1 MTELVVTTAT
11 DGGEVLADAARVG
24 NKFARQ
30 EVLRRAGFRIPE
42 FFCLTAAAFDEALDA
57 LRPSLPAEPAPGAE
71 RAEVESWCA
80 AAREALGG
88 ARLPVAL
95 AERIRK
101 EFAAVAGPDGLVAVR
116 ACVVPA
122 AAGAAEANA
131 AEAAEA
137 IGEDSAVDP
146 FAGMSDSFLYVDED
160 ALEDAV
166 LRCWASAFNPQAVRY
181 RTLRGLDP
189 LRARVAVGIQRM
201 VLGTRSFVAFTRDP
215 RDGAVRRVVAAAY
228 GIGEGVVQEKA
239 DIDHFFHDPATDEVT
254 ARTVR
259 KQWSMGL
266 PEGAAAGAPVL
277 LPVAGGLADVPVLD
291 DRQVRAVAELAA
303 RVEELFG
310 VPQDIEGALTEDGV
324 VHLLQARPLVTAP
337 PTAGQSAGQ
346 QAGRP
351 QTAGQTTAQ
360 AQTAGPAAGQ
370 FATEEPGAAR
380 VYWGNHNITE
390 SFPGVSGALT
400 FSQSREFYR
409 RSFADL
415 YRRMGV
421 PESWVRDNAHRL
433 ARMVGYLEGQV
444 YYRLDDWHAL
454 HGQMPMFELV
464 RRGWEQAMGITGPA
478 RGERR
483 WAAPA
488 VALALPRLAW
498 RSALHPWQ
506 VKSFLRWW
514 DRQMAEAETV
524 GDSPEELIAFYRRL
538 WERAGERWGVTLVNA
553 FIALVVLGAGSV
565 LLRRWTGEGPQ
576 VLVGLMGGGRE
587 NRSLEAVRAAMGL
600 AELVGAVPEL
610 RAAVLDDASDPEQL
624 WRQIVE
630 GHHGAAVGDAA
641 RGYVARY
648 GDRALHD
655 LKLEEPTPRQRPWT
669 VLALI
674 RPLVRQGATVA
685 ANRADEQA
693 AARKARERLR
703 EVLPNPARRAVL
715 LGVTS
720 IARDLARIREDT
732 RFCRTQLFGLSR
744 DVMWRLGAELAR
756 TGVLDDALDVADL
769 TVEEVIGAFDGT
781 GTVTDLRAL
790 VALRR
795 TQRERWAKN
804 PQRPALLGTPAGLPF
819 ARALPGASPVGT
831 AAAADDGLLRGIG
844 SSGGVVRGRAKVVLD
859 PATDPDLAA
868 GRILVARETDP
879 GWLFLMMSA
888 TGMVVERG
896 TLLSHTAITGR
907 LLGIPTVVAVP
918 GATTAIADGAWIE
931 IDGTAGTVRLLPPSE
946 QPEEPD
952 VPGSD
957 VSGSDVP
964 GPDVPGS
971 DVPGPADAADG
982 SGPTDGAAT
991 TDGTA
996 TAEKGDRT

>member
-1 MTELVVTTAT
+1 MTELVVTTET
-11 DGGEVLADAARVG
+11 DGGGVLADAAQVG

-30 EVLRRAGFRIPE
+30 EVLRRAGFLVPE
-42 FFCLTAAAFDEALDA
+42 FFCLPAAAFDEALDA
-57 LRPSLPAEPAPGAE
+57 LRPSLPALPADGADQVT
-71 RAEVESWCA
+71 VEAWCA
-80 AAREALGG
+80 AAREVLTGSSPSA
-88 ARLPVAL
+88 AL
-95 AERIRK
+95 AERVRK
-101 EFAAVAGPDGLVAVR
+101 EFAAVAGPEGLVAVR
-116 ACVVPA
+116 ACVVPVA
-122 AAGAAEANA
+122 APAVEEAGEREAGGP
-131 AEAAEA
+131 AAEA

-160 ALEDAV
+160 GLADAV
-166 LRCWASAFNPQAVRY
+166 VRCWASAFNPQAVRY
-181 RTLRGLDP
+181 RILRGLDP
-189 LRARVAVGIQRM
+189 LRARVAVGVQRM

-215 RDGAVRRVVAAAY
+215 RDGSLRRVVAAAY

-254 ARTVR
+254 ARTVH

-277 LPVAGGLADVPVLD
+277 LPVAGELADVPVLD
-291 DRQVRAVAELAA
+291 DDQVRAVGELAA

-310 VPQDIEGALTEDGV
+310 APQDIEGALTEDGV
-324 VHLLQARPLVTAP
+324 VHLLQARPMVLAPSATTTDTATGE
-337 PTAGQSAGQ
+337 TAGTA
-346 QAGRP
+346 AATDP
-351 QTAGQTTAQ
+351 QDADT
-360 AQTAGPAAGQ
+360 
-370 FATEEPGAAR
+370 AR

-409 RSFADL
+409 RSFTDL

-444 YYRLDDWHAL
+444 YYRLEDWHAL

-488 VALALPRLAW
+488 VARALPRLAW

-514 DRQMAEAETV
+514 DQQMAEAETV

-553 FIALVVLGAGSV
+553 FIALVVLGAGSI

-600 AELVGAVPEL
+600 AELVGSIPEL
-610 RAAVLDDASDPEQL
+610 RVAVLDDASDPEEL
-624 WRQIVE
+624 WEQIVA
-630 GHHGAAVGDAA
+630 GRHGTAVADAA

-693 AARKARERLR
+693 AARRARERLR
-703 EVLPNPARRAVL
+703 EVCSNPAQRAVL
-715 LGVTS
+715 LGITS
-720 IARDLARIREDT
+720 LARDLARIREDT
-732 RFCRTQLFGLSR
+732 RFARTQLFGLSR

-756 TGVLDDALDVADL
+756 TGVLDDQLDVADL

-795 TQRERWAKN
+795 GQRERWAKN
-804 PQRPALLGTPAGLPF
+804 PQRPALLGTPAGLPL
-819 ARALPGASPVGT
+819 ARALPGATAVG
-831 AAAADDGLLRGIG
+831 AADATDDGVLRGIG

-859 PATDPDLAA
+859 PSTDPDLAA
-868 GRILVARETDP
+868 GHILVARETDP

-918 GATTAIADGAWIE
+918 QATAAIPDGAWIE

-946 QPEEPD
+946 QPVE
-952 VPGSD
+952 
-957 VSGSDVP
+957 
-964 GPDVPGS
+964 
-971 DVPGPADAADG
+971 PADEKTVATEETVADEKAVAAEQ
-982 SGPTDGAAT
+982 TVT
-991 TDGTA
+991 T
-996 TAEKGDRT
+996 EKGETI

>member
-1 MTELVVTTAT
+1 MTELVVTAAT

-30 EVLRRAGFRIPE
+30 EVLRRAGFRVPE
-42 FFCLTAAAFDEALDA
+42 FFCLPAAAFDQALDA
-57 LRPSLPAEPAPGAE
+57 LRPSLPAEPADGAD

-80 AAREALGG
+80 AAREALVG

-95 AERIRK
+95 ADRIRK
-101 EFAAVAGPDGLVAVR
+101 EFAAVAGPEGLVAVR
-116 ACVVPA
+116 ACVVPVDVS
-122 AAGAAEANA
+122 AGAADTPETDASD
-131 AEAAEA
+131 AAEA

-160 ALEDAV
+160 GLEDAV
-166 LRCWASAFNPQAVRY
+166 LGCWASAFNPQAVRY

-189 LRARVAVGIQRM
+189 LRARVAVGVQRM

-215 RDGAVRRVVAAAY
+215 RDGAVLRVVAAAY

-266 PEGAAAGAPVL
+266 PEGTAAGSPVL
-277 LPVAGGLADVPVLD
+277 LPVAAELAEVPVLD
-291 DRQVRAVAELAA
+291 DGQVREVAELAV

-337 PTAGQSAGQ
+337 PTAG
-346 QAGRP
+346 
-351 QTAGQTTAQ
+351 T
-360 AQTAGPAAGQ
+360 GPAAGTATATATATATPTATA
-370 FATEEPGAAR
+370 ATEDPGNDR

-624 WRQIVE
+624 WQQIVE

-685 ANRADEQA
+685 ASRADEQA

-720 IARDLARIREDT
+720 LARDLARIREDT

-795 TQRERWAKN
+795 TQRERWARN
-804 PQRPALLGTPAGLPF
+804 PQRPALLGTPAGLPL
-819 ARALPGASPVGT
+819 ARALPRASAVGR

-859 PATDPDLAA
+859 PSTDPDLAA

-907 LLGIPTVVAVP
+907 LLGVPTVVAVP
-918 GATTAIADGAWIE
+918 GAVTAIPDGAWIE
-931 IDGTAGTVRLLPPSE
+931 IDGAAGTVRLLPPSE

-952 VPGSD
+952 I
-957 VSGSDVP
+957 
-964 GPDVPGS
+964 PDPAVAAVGTA
-971 DVPGPADAADG
+971 PADG
-982 SGPTDGAAT
+982 PVPTDGT
-991 TDGTA
+991 SPTDGTA
-996 TAEKGDRT
+996 GTEKGDRT

>member
-30 EVLRRAGFRIPE
+30 EVLRRAGFRVPE
-42 FFCLTAAAFDEALDA
+42 FFCLPAAAFDEALDA
-57 LRPSLPAEPAPGAE
+57 LRPSLPAEPADGAD

-101 EFAAVAGPDGLVAVR
+101 EFAAVAGPEGLVAVR

-122 AAGAAEANA
+122 VTAPEAAGAD
-131 AEAAEA
+131 AAEA

-160 ALEDAV
+160 GLEDAV
-166 LRCWASAFNPQAVRY
+166 LGCWASAFNPQAVRY

-189 LRARVAVGIQRM
+189 LRARVAVGVQRM

-254 ARTVR
+254 ALTVR

-277 LPVAGGLADVPVLD
+277 LPVAGELADVPVLD
-291 DRQVRAVAELAA
+291 DDQVRAVAELAA

-310 VPQDIEGALTEDGV
+310 VPQDIEGALTEDGL

-337 PTAGQSAGQ
+337 PT
-346 QAGRP
+346 
-351 QTAGQTTAQ
+351 TTA
-360 AQTAGPAAGQ
+360 TAAAGTAP
-370 FATEEPGAAR
+370 ATGTATADAASEESGNDQ

-409 RSFADL
+409 RSFTDL

-514 DRQMAEAETV
+514 DRQMAEAETI

-565 LLRRWTGEGPQ
+565 LLRRWTG
-576 VLVGLMGGGRE
+576 R
-587 NRSLEAVRAAMGL
+587 
-600 AELVGAVPEL
+600 
-610 RAAVLDDASDPEQL
+610 
-624 WRQIVE
+624 
-630 GHHGAAVGDAA
+630 
-641 RGYVARY
+641 
-648 GDRALHD
+648 
-655 LKLEEPTPRQRPWT
+655 
-669 VLALI
+669 
-674 RPLVRQGATVA
+674 
-685 ANRADEQA
+685 
-693 AARKARERLR
+693 
-703 EVLPNPARRAVL
+703 ARR
-715 LGVTS
+715 S
-720 IARDLARIREDT
+720 
-732 RFCRTQLFGLSR
+732 
-744 DVMWRLGAELAR
+744 W
-756 TGVLDDALDVADL
+756 
-769 TVEEVIGAFDGT
+769 
-781 GTVTDLRAL
+781 
-790 VALRR
+790 
-795 TQRERWAKN
+795 
-804 PQRPALLGTPAGLPF
+804 
-819 ARALPGASPVGT
+819 
-831 AAAADDGLLRGIG
+831 
-844 SSGGVVRGRAKVVLD
+844 SG
-859 PATDPDLAA
+859 
-868 GRILVARETDP
+868 
-879 GWLFLMMSA
+879 
-888 TGMVVERG
+888 
-896 TLLSHTAITGR
+896 
-907 LLGIPTVVAVP
+907 
-918 GATTAIADGAWIE
+918 
-931 IDGTAGTVRLLPPSE
+931 
-946 QPEEPD
+946 
-952 VPGSD
+952 
-957 VSGSDVP
+957 
-964 GPDVPGS
+964 
-971 DVPGPADAADG
+971 
-982 SGPTDGAAT
+982 
-991 TDGTA
+991 
-996 TAEKGDRT
+996 

>member
-1 MTELVVTTAT
+1 MTELVVTTET
-11 DGGEVLADAARVG
+11 DEGVLADAARVG

-30 EVLRRAGFRIPE
+30 EVLRRAGFRVPE
-42 FFCLTAAAFDEALDA
+42 FFCLSAAAFDEALDA
-57 LRPSLPAEPAPGAE
+57 LRPELPPLPADDAGREA
-71 RAEVESWCA
+71 VEAWCA
-80 AAREALGG
+80 AARAALT
-88 ARLPVAL
+88 ASSLPAEL
-95 AERIRK
+95 AERVGK
-101 EFAAVAGPDGLVAVR
+101 EFAALAGPDGLVAVR
-116 ACVVPA
+116 ACVVPVTGPDTP
-122 AAGAAEANA
+122 AGDGPEGEAV
-131 AEAAEA
+131 
-137 IGEDSAVDP
+137 GEDSAVDP
-146 FAGMSDSFLYVDED
+146 FAGMSDSFLYIDED
-160 ALEDAV
+160 GLADAV
-166 LRCWASAFNPQAVRY
+166 VRCWASAFNPQAVRY
-181 RTLRGLDP
+181 RILRGLDP
-189 LRARVAVGIQRM
+189 LRARVAVGVQRM

-215 RDGAVRRVVAAAY
+215 RDGSPRRVVAAAY
-228 GIGEGVVQEKA
+228 GIGEGVVQERA
-239 DIDHFFHDPATDEVT
+239 DIDHFFHDPATGEVS
-254 ARTVR
+254 ARTVHKR
-259 KQWSMGL
+259 WSMGL
-266 PEGAAAGAPVL
+266 PEGVASGAPVL
-277 LPVAGGLADVPVLD
+277 LPVAEELADLPVLD
-291 DRQVRAVAELAA
+291 DEQVRAVGELAA
-303 RVEELFG
+303 QVEEFFG

-324 VHLLQARPLVTAP
+324 VHLLQARPMVLVPPAP
-337 PTAGQSAGQ
+337 APTTDAADVTGGVTGADPAGD
-346 QAGRP
+346 
-351 QTAGQTTAQ
+351 
-360 AQTAGPAAGQ
+360 GPG
-370 FATEEPGAAR
+370 R

-421 PESWVRDNAHRL
+421 PDSWVRDNAHRL

-444 YYRLDDWHAL
+444 YYRLEDWHAL

-488 VALALPRLAW
+488 VARALPRLAW
-498 RSALHPWQ
+498 RSVLHPWQ

-514 DRQMAEAETV
+514 DQQMAEAETV
-524 GDSPEELIAFYRRL
+524 GESPEELIAFYRRL
-538 WERAGERWGVTLVNA
+538 WERAGERWGVTLVNS
-553 FIALVVLGAGSV
+553 FIALVVLGAGST

-587 NRSLEAVRAAMGL
+587 NRSLEAVRAAMSL
-600 AELVGAVPEL
+600 AELVASIPEL
-610 RAAVLDDASDPEQL
+610 RSAVLEDRSDPEQL
-624 WRQIVE
+624 WQQIVS
-630 GHHGAAVGDAA
+630 GRHGVAVADAA

-655 LKLEEPTPRQRPWT
+655 LKLEEATPRQRPWT

-693 AARKARERLR
+693 AARRARERLR
-703 EVLPNPARRAVL
+703 EVCPNPAQRAVL

-720 IARDLARIREDT
+720 LARDLARIREDT

-744 DVMWRLGAELAR
+744 DVMWKLGAELAR
-756 TGVLDDALDVADL
+756 AGVLDDRLDVADL

-795 TQRERWAKN
+795 GQRERWAKN
-804 PQRPALLGTPAGLPF
+804 PQRPALLGTTAGPPLARTLPQ
-819 ARALPGASPVGT
+819 AVAVGAAG
-831 AAAADDGLLRGIG
+831 AAGDDVLRGIG

-859 PATDPDLAA
+859 PSTDPDLAA

-918 GATTAIADGAWIE
+918 GATTGIPDGAWIE

-946 QPEEPD
+946 QPAEP
-952 VPGSD
+952 
-957 VSGSDVP
+957 
-964 GPDVPGS
+964 
-971 DVPGPADAADG
+971 ATAADEAVN
-982 SGPTDGAAT
+982 TAT
-991 TDGTA
+991 TTDTAKAVNTA
-996 TAEKGDRT
+996 TTTDTAKAVTTDKGETI

>member
-1 MTELVVTTAT
+1 MTEFVVTAAG
-11 DGGEVLADAARVG
+11 DGGALADAAQVG

-30 EVLRRAGFRIPE
+30 EVLRRAGFRVPE
-42 FFCLTAAAFDEALDA
+42 FFCLPAAAFDAALDA
-57 LRPSLPAEPAPGAE
+57 LRPALAPLPAGDAGQDA
-71 RAEVESWCA
+71 VEAWCA
-80 AAREALGG
+80 AAREAL
-88 ARLPVAL
+88 ASSVLPPEP

-101 EFAAVAGPDGLVAVR
+101 EFAALAGPDGLVAVR

-122 AAGAAEANA
+122 TTPDTPDAAEAV
-131 AEAAEA
+131 
-137 IGEDSAVDP
+137 GEDSAVDP
-146 FAGMSDSFLYVDED
+146 FAGMSDSFLYVDEEGL
-160 ALEDAV
+160 ADAV
-166 LRCWASAFNPQAVRY
+166 VRCWASAFNPQAVRY
-181 RTLRGLDP
+181 RLLRGLDP
-189 LRARVAVGIQRM
+189 RRARVAVGVQRM

-215 RDGAVRRVVAAAY
+215 RDGSPRRVVAAAY

-239 DIDHFFHDPATDEVT
+239 DVDHFFHDPATGEVS
-254 ARTVR
+254 ARTVHKR
-259 KQWSMGL
+259 WSMGL
-266 PEGAAAGAPVL
+266 PEGAASGAPVL
-277 LPVAGGLADVPVLD
+277 LPVAEELAGVPVLD
-291 DRQVRAVAELAA
+291 DDQVRAVAELAG
-303 RVEELFG
+303 RVEEVFG
-310 VPQDIEGALTEDGV
+310 VPQDIEGALTEDGT
-324 VHLLQARPLVTAP
+324 VHLVQARPMV
-337 PTAGQSAGQ
+337 
-346 QAGRP
+346 
-351 QTAGQTTAQ
+351 
-360 AQTAGPAAGQ
+360 AGPAVTA
-370 FATEEPGAAR
+370 APAAAPEADEPAR
-380 VYWGNHNITE
+380 VHWGNHNITE

-400 FSQSREFYR
+400 YSQSREFYR

-488 VALALPRLAW
+488 VARALPRLAW

-506 VKSFLRWW
+506 VRSFLRWW
-514 DRQMAEAETV
+514 DRQMAEARTV

-553 FIALVVLGAGSV
+553 FIALVVLGAGGA

-576 VLVGLMGGGRE
+576 VLVGLMAGGRE
-587 NRSLEAVRAAMGL
+587 NRSLEAVRAAMSL
-600 AELVGAVPEL
+600 AELVGTVPEL
-610 RAAVLDDASDPEQL
+610 RAAVLDDGTDPEQL
-624 WRQIVE
+624 WRQIVA
-630 GHHGAAVGDAA
+630 GRYGAALAAAA
-641 RGYVARY
+641 RGYLARY

-669 VLALI
+669 VIALI

-693 AARKARERLR
+693 AARRARERLR
-703 EVLPNPARRAVL
+703 EVCPNPAQRAVL
-715 LGVTS
+715 LGLTTL
-720 IARDLARIREDT
+720 ARDLARIREDT

-744 DVMWRLGAELAR
+744 DVMWKLGAELAR
-756 TGVLDDALDVADL
+756 TGVLDDPLDVADL

-790 VALRR
+790 VTLRR
-795 TQRERWAKN
+795 AQRTEWAAN
-804 PQRPALLGTPAGLPF
+804 PQRPALLGTPAGLPL
-819 ARALPGASPVGT
+819 ARALPRATAVGAG
-831 AAAADDGLLRGIG
+831 AAASDGLLRGIG

-859 PATDPDLAA
+859 PSTDPDLAS

-907 LLGIPTVVAVP
+907 LLGVPTVVAVP
-918 GATTAIADGAWIE
+918 RATTAIPDGAWIE

-946 QPEEPD
+946 QPAESAESAEPAD
-952 VPGSD
+952 SAEPA
-957 VSGSDVP
+957 SGP
-964 GPDVPGS
+964 T
-971 DVPGPADAADG
+971 GPADG
-982 SGPTDGAAT
+982 TVT
-991 TDGTA
+991 T
-996 TAEKGDRT
+996 EKGDTP

>member
-1 MTELVVTTAT
+1 MTDLVVTTAT

-30 EVLRRAGFRIPE
+30 EVLRRAGFRVPE
-42 FFCLTAAAFDEALDA
+42 FFCLPAAAFDEALDA
-57 LRPSLPAEPAPGAE
+57 LRPSLPAEPADGAD

-101 EFAAVAGPDGLVAVR
+101 EFAAVAGPEGLVAVR

-122 AAGAAEANA
+122 GAGTDGAADAPEND
-131 AEAAEA
+131 AAEA

-160 ALEDAV
+160 GLEDAV
-166 LRCWASAFNPQAVRY
+166 LGCWASAFNPQAVRY

-189 LRARVAVGIQRM
+189 LRARVAVGVQRM

-254 ARTVR
+254 ALTVR

-266 PEGAAAGAPVL
+266 AEGAAAGAPVL
-277 LPVAGGLADVPVLD
+277 LPVAGELADVPVLD
-291 DRQVRAVAELAA
+291 DDQVRAVAELAA

-337 PTAGQSAGQ
+337 PTAGTSPATG
-346 QAGRP
+346 AA
-351 QTAGQTTAQ
+351 TAGTAP
-360 AQTAGPAAGQ
+360 ATATADA
-370 FATEEPGAAR
+370 ATEEPGNDQ

-409 RSFADL
+409 RSFTDL

-514 DRQMAEAETV
+514 DRQMAEAETI

-624 WRQIVE
+624 WQRIVE
-630 GHHGAAVGDAA
+630 GQHGAAVRDAA

-685 ANRADEQA
+685 ASRADEQA
-693 AARKARERLR
+693 AARKARERLH
-703 EVLPNPARRAVL
+703 EVLPNPVRRAVL

-720 IARDLARIREDT
+720 LARDLARIREDT

-804 PQRPALLGTPAGLPF
+804 PQRPALLGTPAGLPL
-819 ARALPGASPVGT
+819 ARALPRASAVGK

-859 PATDPDLAA
+859 PSTDPDLAA

-907 LLGIPTVVAVP
+907 LLGVPTVVAVP
-918 GATTAIADGAWIE
+918 GATTAIPDGAWIE
-931 IDGTAGTVRLLPPSE
+931 LDGAAGTVRLLPPSE
-946 QPEEPD
+946 QPQEPGD
-952 VPGSD
+952 SEKPQEPGESEAP
-957 VSGSDVP
+957 VGTAP
-964 GPDVPGS
+964 
-971 DVPGPADAADG
+971 
-982 SGPTDGAAT
+982 

-996 TAEKGDRT
+996 TTEKGDRT

>member
-1 MTELVVTTAT
+1 MTELVVTAAT

-30 EVLRRAGFRIPE
+30 EVLRRAGFRVPE
-42 FFCLTAAAFDEALDA
+42 FFCLPAAAFDEALDA
-57 LRPSLPAEPAPGAE
+57 LRPSLPAEPADGAD

-88 ARLPVAL
+88 ARLPTAL

-116 ACVVPA
+116 ACVVPVD
-122 AAGAAEANA
+122 AGANAGADDASGGAAPEAD
-131 AEAAEA
+131 AAEA

-160 ALEDAV
+160 GVEDAV

-201 VLGTRSFVAFTRDP
+201 VLGSRSFVAFTRDP
-215 RDGAVRRVVAAAY
+215 RDGAVLRVVAAAY

-259 KQWSMGL
+259 TQWSMGL
-266 PEGAAAGAPVL
+266 PEGAAAGSPVL
-277 LPVAGGLADVPVLD
+277 LPVAADLADVPVLD
-291 DRQVRAVAELAA
+291 DDQVRAVAELAA

-337 PTAGQSAGQ
+337 PSATTGTGAATGTA
-346 QAGRP
+346 
-351 QTAGQTTAQ
+351 
-360 AQTAGPAAGQ
+360 
-370 FATEEPGAAR
+370 ATEEPGSAQ

-409 RSFADL
+409 RSFTDL

-506 VKSFLRWW
+506 VKGFLRWW

-553 FIALVVLGAGSV
+553 FIALVVLGAGSI

-685 ANRADEQA
+685 ASRADEQA

-720 IARDLARIREDT
+720 LARDLARIREDT

-804 PQRPALLGTPAGLPF
+804 PQRPALLGTPAGLPL
-819 ARALPGASPVGT
+819 ARALPRASAVGT
-831 AAAADDGLLRGIG
+831 AAAVDDGLLRGIG

-859 PATDPDLAA
+859 PSTDPDLAA

-907 LLGIPTVVAVP
+907 LLGVPTVVAVP
-918 GATTAIADGAWIE
+918 GATTAIPDGAWIE
-931 IDGTAGTVRLLPPSE
+931 IDGAAGTVRLLPPSE
-946 QPEEPD
+946 QPEEPEE
-952 VPGSD
+952 PEALGESD
-957 VSGSDVP
+957 GT
-964 GPDVPGS
+964 
-971 DVPGPADAADG
+971 A
-982 SGPTDGAAT
+982 PTDGT
-991 TDGTA
+991 TPTDGTA
-996 TAEKGDRT
+996 TTEKGDRT

>member
-1 MTELVVTTAT
+1 MTELVVTAAT

-30 EVLRRAGFRIPE
+30 EVLRRAGFRVPE
-42 FFCLTAAAFDEALDA
+42 FFCLPAAAFDEALDA
-57 LRPSLPAEPAPGAE
+57 LRPSLPAEPADGAD

-80 AAREALGG
+80 AAREALLG

-122 AAGAAEANA
+122 KAGAAAADAPEAD
-131 AEAAEA
+131 AAEA

-160 ALEDAV
+160 GLADAV
-166 LRCWASAFNPQAVRY
+166 LGCWASAFNPQAVRY

-189 LRARVAVGIQRM
+189 LRARVAVGVQRM

-215 RDGAVRRVVAAAY
+215 RDGAVLRVVAAAY

-266 PEGAAAGAPVL
+266 PEGAAAGSPAL
-277 LPVAGGLADVPVLD
+277 LPVAAELAEVPVLD
-291 DRQVRAVAELAA
+291 DGQVREVADLAA
-303 RVEELFG
+303 KVEELFG
-310 VPQDIEGALTEDGV
+310 VPQDIEGAVTEDGV

-337 PTAGQSAGQ
+337 PAATAG
-346 QAGRP
+346 
-351 QTAGQTTAQ
+351 TAA
-360 AQTAGPAAGQ
+360 AAGPAPA
-370 FATEEPGAAR
+370 EEPGSAQ

-514 DRQMAEAETV
+514 DRQMAEAETI

-610 RAAVLDDASDPEQL
+610 KAAVLDDASDPEQL
-624 WRQIVE
+624 WQQIVE
-630 GHHGAAVGDAA
+630 GRHGAAVGDAA

-685 ANRADEQA
+685 ASRADEQA
-693 AARKARERLR
+693 AARKARERLH
-703 EVLPNPARRAVL
+703 EVLPNPVRRAVL

-720 IARDLARIREDT
+720 LARDLARIREDT

-756 TGVLDDALDVADL
+756 TGVLDDPLDVADL

-795 TQRERWAKN
+795 TQRERWAEN
-804 PQRPALLGTPAGLPF
+804 PQRPALLGTPAGLPL
-819 ARALPGASPVGT
+819 ARALPRASAVGR

-859 PATDPDLAA
+859 PSTDPDLAA

-907 LLGIPTVVAVP
+907 LLGVPTVVAVP
-918 GATTAIADGAWIE
+918 GATTAIPDGAWIE
-931 IDGTAGTVRLLPPSE
+931 IDGAAGTVRLLSPSE
-946 QPEEPD
+946 QPEQ
-952 VPGSD
+952 S
-957 VSGSDVP
+957 
-964 GPDVPGS
+964 
-971 DVPGPADAADG
+971 
-982 SGPTDGAAT
+982 PTDGT
-991 TDGTA
+991 TPSEGTA
-996 TAEKGDRT
+996 STEKGDRT

>member
-30 EVLRRAGFRIPE
+30 EVLRRAGFRVPE
-42 FFCLTAAAFDEALDA
+42 FFCLPAAAFDEALDA
-57 LRPSLPAEPAPGAE
+57 LRPSLPAEPADGAD

-101 EFAAVAGPDGLVAVR
+101 EFTAVAGPEGLVAVR

-122 AAGAAEANA
+122 VAGADDASGGAAPEAD
-131 AEAAEA
+131 AAEA

-160 ALEDAV
+160 GLEEAV
-166 LRCWASAFNPQAVRY
+166 LGCWASAFNPQAVRY

-254 ARTVR
+254 ALTVR

-277 LPVAGGLADVPVLD
+277 LPVAGELADVPVLD
-291 DRQVRAVAELAA
+291 DGQVRAVAELAA

-310 VPQDIEGALTEDGV
+310 VPQDIEGALTEDGL

-337 PTAGQSAGQ
+337 PTATA
-346 QAGRP
+346 
-351 QTAGQTTAQ
+351 TAGTAP
-360 AQTAGPAAGQ
+360 ATGTATADAAP
-370 FATEEPGAAR
+370 EEPGTAQ

-409 RSFADL
+409 RSFTDL

-514 DRQMAEAETV
+514 DRQMAEAETI

-587 NRSLEAVRAAMGL
+587 NRSLEAVRAAMAL

-630 GHHGAAVGDAA
+630 GQHGAAVGDAA

-685 ANRADEQA
+685 ASRADEQA
-693 AARKARERLR
+693 AARKARERLH
-703 EVLPNPARRAVL
+703 EVLPNPVRRAVL

-720 IARDLARIREDT
+720 LARDLARIREDT

-804 PQRPALLGTPAGLPF
+804 PQRPALLGTPAGLPL
-819 ARALPGASPVGT
+819 ARALPRASAVGKV
-831 AAAADDGLLRGIG
+831 AAADDGLLRGIG

-859 PATDPDLAA
+859 PSTDPDLAA

-907 LLGIPTVVAVP
+907 LLGVPTVVAVP
-918 GATTAIADGAWIE
+918 GATTAIPDGAWIE
-931 IDGTAGTVRLLPPSE
+931 LDGAAGTVRLLPPSE
-946 QPEEPD
+946 QPEQPEQPEEPER
-952 VPGSD
+952 PGEPGE
-957 VSGSDVP
+957 SGESEEP
-964 GPDVPGS
+964 GGTAP
-971 DVPGPADAADG
+971 
-982 SGPTDGAAT
+982 

-996 TAEKGDRT
+996 TTEKGDRT

>member
-1 MTELVVTTAT
+1 MTELVVTAAT

-30 EVLRRAGFRIPE
+30 EVLRRAGFRVPK
-42 FFCLTAAAFDEALDA
+42 FFCLPAAAFDEALDA
-57 LRPSLPAEPAPGAE
+57 LRPSLPAEPADGAD

-80 AAREALGG
+80 AAREALLG

-122 AAGAAEANA
+122 KAGAAAADAPEAD
-131 AEAAEA
+131 AAEA

-160 ALEDAV
+160 GLADAV
-166 LRCWASAFNPQAVRY
+166 LGCWASAFNPQAVRY

-189 LRARVAVGIQRM
+189 LRARVAVGVQRM

-215 RDGAVRRVVAAAY
+215 RDGAVLRVVAAAY

-266 PEGAAAGAPVL
+266 PEGAAAGSPAL
-277 LPVAGGLADVPVLD
+277 LPVAAELAEVPVLD
-291 DRQVRAVAELAA
+291 DGQVREVAELAA
-303 RVEELFG
+303 KVEELFG
-310 VPQDIEGALTEDGV
+310 VPQDIEGAVTEDGV

-337 PTAGQSAGQ
+337 PAAAAGTAAS
-346 QAGRP
+346 
-351 QTAGQTTAQ
+351 
-360 AQTAGPAAGQ
+360 AGPAPA
-370 FATEEPGAAR
+370 EEPGSAQ

-514 DRQMAEAETV
+514 DRQMAEAETI

-610 RAAVLDDASDPEQL
+610 KAAVLDDASDPEQL
-624 WRQIVE
+624 WQQIVE
-630 GHHGAAVGDAA
+630 GRHGAAVGDAA

-685 ANRADEQA
+685 ASRADEQA
-693 AARKARERLR
+693 AARKARERLH
-703 EVLPNPARRAVL
+703 EVLPNPVRRAVL

-720 IARDLARIREDT
+720 LARDLARIREDT

-756 TGVLDDALDVADL
+756 TGVLDDPLDVADL

-795 TQRERWAKN
+795 AQRERWAEN
-804 PQRPALLGTPAGLPF
+804 PQRPALLGTPAGLPL
-819 ARALPGASPVGT
+819 ARALPMAGAVGT
-831 AAAADDGLLRGIG
+831 ASAAADGLLRGIG

-859 PATDPDLAA
+859 PSTDPDLAA

-907 LLGIPTVVAVP
+907 LLGVPTVVAVP
-918 GATTAIADGAWIE
+918 GATTAIPDGAWIE
-931 IDGTAGTVRLLPPSE
+931 IDGAAGTVRLLPPSE
-946 QPEEPD
+946 QPEP
-952 VPGSD
+952 S
-957 VSGSDVP
+957 
-964 GPDVPGS
+964 
-971 DVPGPADAADG
+971 
-982 SGPTDGAAT
+982 PTDGT
-991 TDGTA
+991 TPTEGTA
-996 TAEKGDRT
+996 TTEKGDRT

>member
-1 MTELVVTTAT
+1 MGWMTELVVTTAA
-11 DGGEVLADAARVG
+11 DEDVLADAARVG

-30 EVLRRAGFRIPE
+30 EVLRRAGFRVPE
-42 FFCLTAAAFDEALDA
+42 FFCLSAAAFDEALDA
-57 LRPSLPAEPAPGAE
+57 LRPALPPVPADDAGREA
-71 RAEVESWCA
+71 VEAWCA
-80 AAREALGG
+80 AARAAL
-88 ARLPVAL
+88 AASSLPAAL
-95 AERIRK
+95 AERVRT
-101 EFAAVAGPDGLVAVR
+101 EFAVLAGRDGLVAVR
-116 ACVVPA
+116 ACVVPVTA
-122 AAGAAEANA
+122 PETSAGAGPVDEAV
-131 AEAAEA
+131 
-137 IGEDSAVDP
+137 GEDSAVDP
-146 FAGMSDSFLYVDED
+146 LAGMSDSFLYVDED
-160 ALEDAV
+160 GLADAV
-166 LRCWASAFNPQAVRY
+166 VRCWASAFNPQAVRY
-181 RTLRGLDP
+181 RILRGLDP
-189 LRARVAVGIQRM
+189 LRARVAVGVQRM

-215 RDGAVRRVVAAAY
+215 RDGSPRRVVAAAY
-228 GIGEGVVQEKA
+228 GISEGVVQEKA
-239 DIDHFFHDPATDEVT
+239 DIDHFFHDPATGEVS
-254 ARTVR
+254 ARTVHKR
-259 KQWSMGL
+259 WFVGL
-266 PEGAAAGAPVL
+266 PEGTSAGTPVR
-277 LPVAGGLADVPVLD
+277 LPVAERLADLPVLD
-291 DRQVRAVAELAA
+291 DEQVRAVAELAA
-303 RVEELFG
+303 RVEEVFG
-310 VPQDIEGALTEDGV
+310 VPQDIEGALTEDGAI
-324 VHLLQARPLVTAP
+324 HLVQARPMVLTPPVPTTTDATGAVT
-337 PTAGQSAGQ
+337 
-346 QAGRP
+346 
-351 QTAGQTTAQ
+351 
-360 AQTAGPAAGQ
+360 AAGQ
-370 FATEEPGAAR
+370 AGDGPAR

-409 RSFADL
+409 RSFTDL

-444 YYRLDDWHAL
+444 YYRLEDWHAL
-454 HGQMPMFELV
+454 HGQMPVFELV

-488 VALALPRLAW
+488 VVRALPGLAW

-524 GDSPEELIAFYRRL
+524 GDSSEELIAFYRRL

-553 FIALVVLGAGSV
+553 FIALVVLGAGGA

-587 NRSLEAVRAAMGL
+587 NRSLEAVRAAMAL

-610 RAAVLDDASDPEQL
+610 RAAVLEDRSDPEQL
-624 WRQIVE
+624 WQQIVS
-630 GHHGAAVGDAA
+630 GRHGVAVADAA

-685 ANRADEQA
+685 ANRAGEQA
-693 AARKARERLR
+693 AARRARERLR
-703 EVLPNPARRAVL
+703 EVCPNPAKRAVL
-715 LGVTS
+715 LGITS
-720 IARDLARIREDT
+720 LARDLARIREDT

-744 DVMWRLGAELAR
+744 DVMWKLGAELAR
-756 TGVLDDALDVADL
+756 AGVLDDRLDVADL
-769 TVEEVIGAFDGT
+769 TVDEVIGAFDGT

-795 TQRERWAKN
+795 AQRERWAEN
-804 PQRPALLGTPAGLPF
+804 PQRAPLLGTPAGPPLV
-819 ARALPGASPVGT
+819 RALPQAVAVGAAGT
-831 AAAADDGLLRGIG
+831 TSDDLLRGIG
-844 SSGGVVRGRAKVVLD
+844 SSTGVVRGRAKVVLD
-859 PATDPDLAA
+859 PSTDPDLAA

-918 GATTAIADGAWIE
+918 GATTAIPDGAWIE

-946 QPEEPD
+946 QPAEPD
-952 VPGSD
+952 ATAAATAGANA
-957 VSGSDVP
+957 
-964 GPDVPGS
+964 
-971 DVPGPADAADG
+971 PADRAA
-982 SGPTDGAAT
+982 SAPAT
-991 TDGTA
+991 TTDAAEAVTTA
-996 TAEKGDRT
+996 KGETT

>member
-30 EVLRRAGFRIPE
+30 EVLRRAGFRVPE
-42 FFCLTAAAFDEALDA
+42 FFCLPAAAFDEALDA
-57 LRPSLPAEPAPGAE
+57 LRPSLPVEPADGAD

-88 ARLPVAL
+88 ARLPMAL

-101 EFAAVAGPDGLVAVR
+101 EFAAVAGPEGLVAVR

-122 AAGAAEANA
+122 GAGTDGAADAPGNDT
-131 AEAAEA
+131 AEA

-160 ALEDAV
+160 GLEEAV
-166 LRCWASAFNPQAVRY
+166 LGCWASAFNPQAVRY

-189 LRARVAVGIQRM
+189 LRARVAVGVQRM

-254 ARTVR
+254 ALTVR

-277 LPVAGGLADVPVLD
+277 LPVAGELADVPVLD
-291 DRQVRAVAELAA
+291 DGQVRAVAELAA

-310 VPQDIEGALTEDGV
+310 VPQDIEGALTEDGL

-337 PTAGQSAGQ
+337 ATATATATATPTA
-346 QAGRP
+346 
-351 QTAGQTTAQ
+351 TAGTAP
-360 AQTAGPAAGQ
+360 AIGTATADA
-370 FATEEPGAAR
+370 ATEEPGNDQ

-409 RSFADL
+409 RSFTDL

-514 DRQMAEAETV
+514 DRQMAEAETI

-630 GHHGAAVGDAA
+630 GQHGAAVGDAA

-685 ANRADEQA
+685 ASRADEQA
-693 AARKARERLR
+693 AARKARERLH
-703 EVLPNPARRAVL
+703 EVLPNPVRRAVL

-720 IARDLARIREDT
+720 LARDLARIREDT

-804 PQRPALLGTPAGLPF
+804 PQRPALLGTPAGLPL
-819 ARALPGASPVGT
+819 ARALPRASAVGK

-859 PATDPDLAA
+859 PSTDPDLAA

-907 LLGIPTVVAVP
+907 LLGVPTVVAVP
-918 GATTAIADGAWIE
+918 GATTAIPDGAWIE
-931 IDGTAGTVRLLPPSE
+931 LDGAAGTVRLLPPSE
-946 QPEEPD
+946 QPQEPGEPEEPSE
-952 VPGSD
+952 PGAP
-957 VSGSDVP
+957 VGSAP
-964 GPDVPGS
+964 
-971 DVPGPADAADG
+971 
-982 SGPTDGAAT
+982 

-996 TAEKGDRT
+996 TTEKGDRT

>member
-1 MTELVVTTAT
+1 MTELVVTAAT

-30 EVLRRAGFRIPE
+30 EVLRRAGFRVPE
-42 FFCLTAAAFDEALDA
+42 FFCLPAAAFDQALEA
-57 LRPSLPAEPAPGAE
+57 LRPALPAEPADGAD

-80 AAREALGG
+80 AAREALVG

-101 EFAAVAGPDGLVAVR
+101 EFAAVAGPEGLVAVR

-122 AAGAAEANA
+122 AAAADDASGAADALEAS
-131 AEAAEA
+131 EA

-160 ALEDAV
+160 GLADAV
-166 LRCWASAFNPQAVRY
+166 LGCWASAFNPQAVRY

-189 LRARVAVGIQRM
+189 LRARVAVGVQRM

-215 RDGAVRRVVAAAY
+215 RDGAVLRVVAAAY

-266 PEGAAAGAPVL
+266 PEGAAAGSPAL
-277 LPVAGGLADVPVLD
+277 LPVAAELAEVPVLD
-291 DRQVRAVAELAA
+291 DGQVRAVAELAA
-303 RVEELFG
+303 KVEELFG

-337 PTAGQSAGQ
+337 PTA
-346 QAGRP
+346 
-351 QTAGQTTAQ
+351 TAGTAPATGTADATATTA
-360 AQTAGPAAGQ
+360 TA
-370 FATEEPGAAR
+370 ATEDPGTAQ

-514 DRQMAEAETV
+514 DRQMAEAETI

-624 WRQIVE
+624 WQQIVE

-685 ANRADEQA
+685 ASRADEQA
-693 AARKARERLR
+693 AARKARERLH
-703 EVLPNPARRAVL
+703 EVLPNPVRRAVL

-720 IARDLARIREDT
+720 LARDLARIREDT

-804 PQRPALLGTPAGLPF
+804 PQRPALLGTPAGLPL
-819 ARALPGASPVGT
+819 ARALPGASAVGK

-859 PATDPDLAA
+859 PSTDPDLAA

-907 LLGIPTVVAVP
+907 LLGVPTVVAVP
-918 GATTAIADGAWIE
+918 GATTAIPDGAWIE
-931 IDGTAGTVRLLPPSE
+931 IDGAAGTVRLLPPSE
-946 QPEEPD
+946 QPEDPEESGEP
-952 VPGSD
+952 GESD
-957 VSGSDVP
+957 
-964 GPDVPGS
+964 
-971 DVPGPADAADG
+971 ATALTTRTA
-982 SGPTDGAAT
+982 PTDAT
-991 TDGTA
+991 SPTDGTA
-996 TAEKGDRT
+996 STEKGDRT